1 MPLWQIPSYGQRKN
15 SCPWDSSL
23 QMQTSKYNKIA
34 CDTSL
39 RLPLKHEES
48 RYFMFHTWSSFS
60 LKRYPGKV
68 QQKEVITGFLNQI
81 QYWLCFVLFSFLFML
96 DLRQTKIGIA
106 FAQVLE
112 YRDYNWSM
120 FYSFCTFSGFLFSKN
135 IFKIII
141 WWEACFLQ
149 SCSHLLLGCRKRYQA
164 NNVLEVLFAFDFKIV
179 IM

>member
-1 MPLWQIPSYGQRKN
+1 MWYIIEIATYAWGKQVFYVSHLKQFLPEKIPR
-15 SCPWDSSL
+15 
-23 QMQTSKYNKIA
+23 
-34 CDTSL
+34 
-39 RLPLKHEES
+39 ES
-48 RYFMFHTWSSFS
+48 TA
-60 LKRYPGKV
+60 KRSD
-68 QQKEVITGFLNQI
+68 
-81 QYWLCFVLFSFLFML
+81 YWLFKSNTILFLFCFVLFIFFLFML

-179 IM
+179 IL